1 MDAVKEKIKHL
12 SSEYFLEIVNVRR
25 HLHANPELSKEE
37 YQTAAFVMQK
47 LKKFGIP
54 YTGGIAGTGVVA
66 MIQGKNPDSKVVGLR
81 ADMDAL
87 PILEENDVEYK
98 SLNPGVMHA
107 CGHDVH
113 TASLLGVAKILNE
126 LRNEFSGTVKL
137 IFQPSEETY
146 PGGAIMM
153 INEGVLE
160 NPEVDVMIGQHV
172 YPLLDAG
179 VVGMKPGKYM
189 ASTDELFFTV
199 KGRGGHGA
207 TPDLN
212 IDPVVISAHII
223 LALQNI
229 PSRFASPVMPTVV
242 SIGKVIANGKTNVIP
257 NEVKME
263 GIVRTFDDDW
273 RKKIHELIAEISAS
287 IARSMGGECEL
298 FIDKGYP
305 ALVNDDE
312 LTHRIAGFAKDFLG
326 EDQVASLNQRM
337 TAEDFAYFA
346 QKVPGC
352 FYRLGIR
359 NEKEGITSNLH
370 SSTFDVDET
379 SLETGMGLMTWLA
392 FKELEVRS

>member
-1 MDAVKEKIKHL
+1 MNSVKEKIKYL
-12 SSEYFLEIVNVRR
+12 SREYLQEIVNIRR
-25 HLHANPELSKEE
+25 HLHAHPELSMQEF
-37 YQTAAFVMQK
+37 QTSAFVVHK
-47 LKKFGIP
+47 LQEFGIP
-54 YTGGIAGTGVVA
+54 YKDGIAKTGVVA
-66 MIQGKNPDSKVVGLR
+66 LIRGNNPDSKVVGLR

-87 PILEENDVEYK
+87 PITEENDVGYK
-98 SLNPGVMHA
+98 STNPGVMHA

-113 TASLLGVAKILNE
+113 TAALLGVAKILNE
-126 LRNEFSGTVKL
+126 LKYEFTGTVKL

-153 INEGVLE
+153 INEGVLDD
-160 NPEVDVMIGQHV
+160 PKVDVMIGQHV

-179 VVGMKPGKYM
+179 VVGLKPGKYM

-223 LALQNI
+223 LALQSI

-263 GIVRTFDDDW
+263 GIVRTFDDTW
-273 RKKIHELIAEISAS
+273 RKRIHELIIEISGS
-287 IARSMGGECEL
+287 IAKSMGGECDL

-312 LTHRIAGFAKDFLG
+312 LTHRITDYAKDFLG
-326 EDQVASLNQRM
+326 EDLVVNLNQRM

-359 NEKEGITSNLH
+359 NEEKGITSNLH
-370 SSTFDVDET
+370 SSTFDVDEK
-379 SLETGMGLMTWLA
+379 SLETGMGLMAWLA
-392 FKELEVRS
+392 YKEVKSEK

>member
-1 MDAVKEKIKHL
+1 MNSVKEKIKHL
-12 SSEYFLEIVNVRR
+12 SRLYSDEIIDIRR
-25 HLHANPELSKEE
+25 RLHAYPELSMQEF
-37 YQTAAFVMQK
+37 QTSAFVVQK
-47 LKKFGIP
+47 LQEFGIP
-54 YTGGIAGTGVVA
+54 YKDGIAKTGVVA
-66 MIQGKNPDSKVVGLR
+66 LIKGSNPDSKVVGLR

-87 PILEENDVEYK
+87 PITEENDVDYK
-98 SLNPGVMHA
+98 SMNPGVMHA

-113 TASLLGVAKILNE
+113 TAVLLGAAKILNE
-126 LRNEFSGTVKL
+126 LRNEFTGTVKL

-160 NPEVDVMIGQHV
+160 DPKVDVMIGQHV
-172 YPLLDAG
+172 YPLLEAG
-179 VVGMKPGKYM
+179 VVGVKPGKYM

-199 KGRGGHGA
+199 KGRGGHAA

-223 LALQNI
+223 LALQSI
-229 PSRFASPVMPTVV
+229 PSRFASPVMPTVI

-263 GIVRTFDDDW
+263 GIVRTFDDTW
-273 RKKIHELIAEISAS
+273 RKRIHKLITEISGS
-287 IARSMGGECEL
+287 IAKSMGGECDL

-312 LTHRIAGFAKDFLG
+312 LTHRIMDYAKDFLG
-326 EDQVASLNQRM
+326 EDMVVNLNQRM

-359 NEKEGITSNLH
+359 NEEKGITSNLH
-370 SSTFDVDET
+370 SSTFDVDEK
-379 SLETGMGLMTWLA
+379 SLETGMGLMAWLA
-392 FKELEVRS
+392 FEEVKSEK